1 MFKNPLVLVDKHREE
16 FIRAETK
23 VLSPSLVPE
32 IRLHLASDSI
42 ALWKRTEAFAEGQL
56 PPPYWAFAWPGGQA
70 LARYLLDHPDEVK
83 GKIVLDFGSGSGL
96 TAIAA
101 AKAGAA
107 AVCAAEIDALALAAI
122 EMNAQANG
130 VFIEP
135 LSRDL
140 IGERGRWNTVLCG
153 DMCYERPLADRLVPW
168 LKNLAADGMRV
179 LMGDPGRDYFPREN
193 GGLGLERLTTYT
205 VPTTMD
211 LENRERRETSVY
223 GFNKSNMR

>member
-1 MFKNPLVLVDKHREE
+1 VFKKPPVLLDKHREE

-23 VLSPSLVPE
+23 LSSPPLVPE

-42 ALWKRTEAFAEGQL
+42 ALWKRTEDFAEGQL

-70 LARYLLDHPDEVK
+70 LARYLIDHPDEMK
-83 GKIVLDFGSGSGL
+83 GKCVLDFGSGSGL

-101 AKAGAA
+101 AKASAA
-107 AVCAAEIDALALAAI
+107 TVCAVEIDALALAAI
-122 EMNAQANG
+122 EMNAQANA

-153 DMCYERPLADRLVPW
+153 DMCYERPLAERLVPW

-179 LMGDPGRDYFPREN
+179 LMGDPGRNYFPREMRD
-193 GGLGLERLTTYT
+193 LELRPLKTYT
-205 VPTTMD
+205 VATTRD
-211 LENRERRETSVY
+211 LENRDARETTVY
-223 GFNKSNMR
+223 CLAAK

>member
-23 VLSPSLVPE
+23 VLSPPLVPE

-83 GKIVLDFGSGSGL
+83 GKCVLDFGSGSGL

-168 LKNLAADGMRV
+168 LKTLASEGTRV
-179 LMGDPGRDYFPREN
+179 LMGDPGRNYFPGEK
-193 GGLGLERLTTYT
+193 GDLRLVPLKTYT

-211 LENRERRETSVY
+211 LENREQRETTVY
-223 GFNKSNMR
+223 GLSVK

>member
-1 MFKNPLVLVDKHREE
+1 VFKNPLVLVDKHREE
-16 FIRAETK
+16 FIRAETQ
-23 VLSPSLVPE
+23 LSSPPLVPE

-83 GKIVLDFGSGSGL
+83 GKNVLDFGSGSGL

-107 AVCAAEIDALALAAI
+107 AVCAAEIDPLALAAL

-153 DMCYERPLADRLVPW
+153 DMCYERELAERLVPW
-168 LKNLAADGMRV
+168 LETLASQGTHV
-179 LMGDPGRDYFPREN
+179 LMGDPGRNYFPKN
-193 GGLGLERLTTYT
+193 GGTSKLRRLASFT
-205 VPTTMD
+205 VPTTRD
-211 LENRERRETSVY
+211 LENKEMRETSVY
-223 GFNKSNMR
+223 LMSF